1 MSSNN
6 ITLQQMFI
14 QVCLSI
20 AIRYAATRLT
30 VGPTGLSDT
39 PILCYQLQQRALMP
53 LLADTIAL
61 TFGLSKVK
69 EAWANQPADG
79 SEHLNVVRMCCAIK
93 PSSSWH
99 LGKVVTTARE
109 RCGGQG
115 YLSASR
121 SLHNCPCFV
130 LLRYCRIGTYF
141 GSAHAGQTAEGDNSV
156 LMQKVRFL

>member
-1 MSSNN
+1 M
-6 ITLQQMFI
+6 
-14 QVCLSI
+14 CLSI

-93 PSSSWH
+93 PCSSWH
-99 LGKVVTTARE
+99 LGKVVTNARE
-109 RCGGQG
+109 CCGGQG

-121 SLHNCPCFV
+121 SQHTCLVFSIKTLPLQEENIFWKCSRRADSC
-130 LLRYCRIGTYF
+130 TY
-141 GSAHAGQTAEGDNSV
+141 AEGQEHFPG
-156 LMQKVRFL
+156 MTI

>member
-1 MSSNN
+1 MGK
-6 ITLQQMFI
+6 
-14 QVCLSI
+14 VCLSI

-79 SEHLNVVRMCCAIK
+79 SEHLNVVRMCRAIK

-121 SLHNCPCFV
+121 
-130 LLRYCRIGTYF
+130 IGTYF

-156 LMQKVRFL
+156 LMQKVAKEHLDCSNRTLTVLRRYLIWRM

>member
-1 MSSNN
+1 MLPSAKVKLIMN
-6 ITLQQMFI
+6 MM

-69 EAWANQPADG
+69 ENWANQPADG

-121 SLHNCPCFV
+121 WQHACPCFV
-130 LLRYCRIGTYF
+130 
-141 GSAHAGQTAEGDNSV
+141 S
-156 LMQKVRFL
+156 

>member
-1 MSSNN
+1 
-6 ITLQQMFI
+6 
-14 QVCLSI
+14 
-20 AIRYAATRLT
+20 
-30 VGPTGLSDT
+30 
-39 PILCYQLQQRALMP
+39 MP

-61 TFGLSKVK
+61 TFGLTKVK
-69 EAWANQPADG
+69 EAWANQPEDG

-121 SLHNCPCFV
+121 LAMN
-130 LLRYCRIGTYF
+130 
-141 GSAHAGQTAEGDNSV
+141 N
-156 LMQKVRFL
+156 